1 MKLYR
6 FMSQQEYKAL
16 AMGKTIIS
24 DVDYKKLGRKSTA
37 KGVCFGIGDY
47 EQAKKD
53 FRHLNGIVVP
63 HYLVVFDKPDTLT
76 FTKCQG
82 RYTDWEKFDR
92 LYSPKKRYSMAYILG
107 AVPMKMCDEYCTPYY
122 SLNDIVET
130 YEVYQVT
137 NSLGNLE
144 TVRRI

>member
-6 FMSQQEYKAL
+6 FMSLLEYRAL

-24 DVDYKKLGRKSTA
+24 SVDYAKRGMKSTA
-37 KGVCFGIGDY
+37 KGICFGIGDY

-53 FRHLNGIVVP
+53 FRHFSGIVTP

-92 LYSPKKRYSMAYILG
+92 LYSDNPTACPLG
-107 AVPMKMCDEYCTPYY
+107 AEPTKMCDEYCTPYY
-122 SLNDIVET
+122 TLNDIVET
-130 YEVYQVT
+130 YEVYEIINT
-137 NSLGNLE
+137 IGELK
-144 TVRRI
+144 TIRRI